1 MSPGLI
7 VSLIL
12 LVVLAVLFWKAFL
25 PDFVVF
31 SNDGPLSVQESA
43 WSRLPHAF
51 LGQWYDLNTLGI
63 AAGAAFL
70 DVSTFIRWM
79 LGPVG
84 YSKFLIPITLWLLGV
99 GAYFFFRRSGMSVVT
114 AILGGLAAC
123 LTTAFFSDGCWGA
136 GPHVIAFAMN
146 FFALGA
152 LAKRD
157 ERRSWLAPAL
167 GGMAV
172 GINVIEASDIGA
184 LFSLVIAAFVMYQ
197 SLVDGAAPFVSR
209 VARGVGRTILVAA
222 FAGFI
227 AANAVLLLIGAN
239 ITGVAGA
246 KQDEQTKAAHWDF
259 ATQWSLPKDET
270 LSLIVPGLFGF
281 RMDTPDGGNY
291 WGAMG
296 RDPAWDRYFASNKQG
311 PPPSPQQFLRYTGR
325 GFYIGITI
333 VFIGFWALLQSF
345 RGKES
350 VFILFE
356 RKLIWFWAVLAFVCL
371 LLAYGR
377 FAPFYRMIYSLPY
390 FSTIRSPEKFLHILT
405 FAAVILFG
413 FGVQGLMRRYVDVP
427 AASTPGKGQSGWWAK
442 APAFDRRWAVG
453 SIIVVGLSL
462 AGWLAYA
469 KARPALERY
478 IVSAQ
483 FSDTMAEQ
491 IAGFSIRQVGLFVLV
506 LAVISGLLILIFS
519 GAFAGRRAAWAGILL
534 GVVLVGDLAS
544 ADLHFIVFWNYKQK
558 YEVGNLE
565 PIVKFLAD
573 KAYERRVAYLL
584 SQPLPTP
591 DACESFHELYG
602 IEWTQQLFPF
612 YNIPTLDIVQM
623 PRVPDDLEAFNDALR
638 IGLKRD
644 EQGHVML
651 DENTFY
657 RLPRLWELSAT
668 RYLVGPAIFPTGNGA
683 MAPMVD
689 LLNAQF
695 DPKLRR
701 FRIVQRF
708 DLGPR
713 PGVLQ
718 PRQYSEVEAVPT
730 DNPNARYALYEF
742 TGALPRAVLF
752 SNWEVKTNSQDVLD
766 ELASPSFDPS
776 KTVLLP
782 KPLPTSGKAPG
793 TNVESPGVKF
803 VSYQPENIKLEASP
817 TSPSVLML
825 CDKYD
830 PGWEVWVDGKKSEV
844 LVCDYLLRG
853 VYLEPGRHEIQFKFR
868 TNSRMFYFNVVAI
881 ILAIGLLTYAGGLK
895 RRPPVDR
902 GIAKSN
908 GN

>member
-63 AAGAAFL
+63 GAGAAFV
-70 DVSTFIRWM
+70 DVSSLIRWF

-84 YSKFLIPITLWLLGV
+84 YSKFLIPITLWLLGA
-99 GAYFFFRRSGMSVVT
+99 GAYFFFRRSGMSAVT

-123 LTTAFFSDGCWGA
+123 LTTAFFSDGSWGA
-136 GPHVIAFAMN
+136 GPHVIAFAMD

-152 LAKRD
+152 LAKRG
-157 ERRSWLAPAL
+157 ERSFWLAPAL

-197 SLVDGAAPFVSR
+197 SLVDEASPFASR
-209 VARGVGRTILVAA
+209 LARGVGRTVLVAA

-227 AANAVLLLIGAN
+227 AANAVFLLVGAN
-239 ITGVAGA
+239 ITGVAGT
-246 KQDEQTKAAHWDF
+246 KQDEASKAEHWDF
-259 ATQWSLPKDET
+259 ATQWSLPKGET
-270 LSLIVPGLFGF
+270 LSLIMPGVFGY
-281 RMDTPDGGNY
+281 RMDTPGGGNY

-296 RDPAWDRYFASNKQG
+296 RDQAWYRYFASDRKG
-311 PPPSPQQFLRYTGR
+311 PPPSPQQFVRYTGR
-325 GFYIGITI
+325 AFYIGIT
-333 VFIGFWALLQSF
+333 VVLIGLWAAFQSLC
-345 RGKES
+345 GKDS
-350 VFILFE
+350 VFTVLE
-356 RKLIWFWAVLAFVCL
+356 RKLIWFWVALGIVSL
-371 LLAYGR
+371 LLAWGR

-405 FAAVILFG
+405 FSSVILFG

-427 AASTPGKGQSGWWAK
+427 VTSAPGKGGWWAK
-442 APAFDRRWAVG
+442 VSVFDRRWIVG
-453 SIIVVGLSL
+453 SVIAVGLSL
-462 AGWLAYA
+462 VGWLIYV
-469 KARPALERY
+469 KSRPALEHY
-478 IVSAQ
+478 IASVD
-483 FSDTMAEQ
+483 FSDAAAEQ
-491 IAGFSIRQVGLFVLV
+491 IAGFSIRQAGVFVLL
-506 LAVISGLLILIFS
+506 LAILSGLLILIFS
-519 GAFAGRRAAWAGILL
+519 GAFAGRRSTWVGILL

-544 ADLHFIVFWNYKQK
+544 ADMRLIVFWNYKQK

-584 SQPLPTP
+584 PQPLPTP
-591 DACESFHELYG
+591 DECESFHGLYG

-623 PRVPDDLEAFNDALR
+623 PRMPEDLEAFNEALR
-638 IGLKRD
+638 IGLKQD
-644 EQGHVML
+644 AQGHVML
-651 DENTFY
+651 DDRTFY

-668 RYLVGPAIFPTGNGA
+668 RYLVGPAIFPVGNGA

-689 LLNAQF
+689 LLNTQF
-695 DPKLRR
+695 DPELRR

-708 DLGPR
+708 ELGPR
-713 PGVLQ
+713 PGVEGQ

-730 DNPNARYALYEF
+730 DNPQARYALFEF
-742 TGALPRAVLF
+742 TGALPRAVMF
-752 SNWEVKTNSQDVLD
+752 SNWEVKTNNQAALD

-782 KPLPTSGKAPG
+782 KPLPASAKLADTNQAPG
-793 TNVESPGVKF
+793 SVTF
-803 VSYQPENIKLEASP
+803 QSYQPENIKLEASS

-830 PGWEVWVDGKKSEV
+830 PSWEVWVDGKRSEV
-844 LVCDYLLRG
+844 LVCDYLMRG
-853 VYLEPGRHEIQFKFR
+853 VYLEPGRHEIQFKFQS
-868 TNSRMFYFNVVAI
+868 NSKMLYFNLAAI
-881 ILAIGLLTYAGGLK
+881 LIGICLLGYTWATN
-895 RRPPVDR
+895 R
-902 GIAKSN
+902 N
-908 GN
+908 